1 MNLLKNMEP
10 SSKNKK
16 YYVYFK
22 GERKGPFT
30 IKEFEENELEIYS
43 DTLVWTK
50 GMKEWDKSE
59 NIKDFENL
67 INSHLPPNIPSEN
80 NDIDLEDIPPIPTEN
95 PKMDSDKSS
104 EKDAKKSTED
114 LSQESTTQ
122 NHVNNPEQT
131 TTSNSQDFELQ
142 PEINAINSEKKAIA
156 IVSAIVVI
164 LTMVVFFINA
174 NAKNKRNEDLL
185 LQQQHTIEEHQKKIQ
200 AQQLAERQNKIKQL
214 NEILKTLKIERDD
227 ALVYLRSSEID
238 LNDLQQFKF
247 LRTASEKSQ
256 QIRNQLSLIQGWEA
270 EVNRLNIEIQKI
282 QREIEQLK
290 Y

>member
-1 MNLLKNMEP
+1 ME
-10 SSKNKK
+10 SSNNQK
-16 YYVYFK
+16 YFLHYN
-22 GERKGPFT
+22 GEKQGPFSL
-30 IKEFEENELEIYS
+30 KEIDEKEIEIHS

-50 GMKEWDKSE
+50 GMKEWEKAE
-59 NIKDFENL
+59 NIKDFEHLVNC
-67 INSHLPPNIPSEN
+67 HLPPDIPIEN
-80 NDIDLEDIPPIPTEN
+80 QNSDSDEIPPIPTEN
-95 PKMDSDKSS
+95 TKTDSAKNTVGNDK
-104 EKDAKKSTED
+104 EDANAYR
-114 LSQESTTQ
+114 Q
-122 NHVNNPEQT
+122 
-131 TTSNSQDFELQ
+131 TSNNHSDIPETIEQNISQKIEEQ
-142 PEINAINSEKKAIA
+142 PEEGSHNDKRKAIA

-164 LTMVVFFINA
+164 LTLVVFFINA
-174 NAKNKRNEDLL
+174 NAKNKRNEHLL
-185 LQQQHTIEEHQKKIQ
+185 LQQQQTIEEHQKKIQ

-270 EVNRLNIEIQKI
+270 EVNRLNNEIQKI